1 MVIKKAHIPANVI
14 APIMSER
21 FWKVGSG
28 ISFEIAT
35 AAPVL
40 VFWML

>member
-1 MVIKKAHIPANVI
+1 MSPAIKIV
-14 APIMSER
+14 PIINNRLLKLS
-21 FWKVGSG
+21 SG

-40 VFWML
+40 DF